1 MKRNFFYSLLVV
13 VAAMF
18 ATACSSDEDKTL
30 EGVPGTYQG
39 RTLAVTVNGTLVD
52 TPDMSVTVSGDDR
65 NAMTLVANNIILGQ
79 AVYTVPDVQFRVDEY
94 DARVFAGDGST
105 DCNTVTITGKI
116 SNGKMALSVTQ
127 AGVTGEYSAQ
137 AGSASVTLNGKPVA
151 DAAVVRL
158 EGTKTADM
166 KLVLENVVLGADEFT
181 ISSLTLAPSTMAS
194 AQTRDASAG
203 YVPYTFSGSARDSYR
218 EVSVSGRIDG
228 AGLTAEVTVKNL
240 GDMVGKWKIATD
252 AELGTTLMME
262 VQGPSQVTFMGSE
275 MSTEEFVLGIRQLV
289 GMFAATYLEALQ
301 YIDFRQ
307 DGDVAL
313 LVHDPQNDGAPIEI
327 PNEMIPQGAIRWYM
341 DNGKVMFVVDAA
353 MIEMIP
359 GGYGDMIK
367 GFFEVK
373 NGSMYV
379 PLNFKK
385 TAGGVSVYLD
395 KAFIKKALETV
406 KPILADVELDPE
418 LKGLI
423 DMILGELEVILG
435 QSTTFNVGLDLT
447 KL

>member
-1 MKRNFFYSLLVV
+1 
-13 VAAMF
+13 
-18 ATACSSDEDKTL
+18 
-30 EGVPGTYQG
+30 
-39 RTLAVTVNGTLVD
+39 
-52 TPDMSVTVSGDDR
+52 
-65 NAMTLVANNIILGQ
+65 
-79 AVYTVPDVQFRVDEY
+79 
-94 DARVFAGDGST
+94 
-105 DCNTVTITGKI
+105 
-116 SNGKMALSVTQ
+116 
-127 AGVTGEYSAQ
+127 
-137 AGSASVTLNGKPVA
+137 
-151 DAAVVRL
+151 
-158 EGTKTADM
+158 
-166 KLVLENVVLGADEFT
+166 
-181 ISSLTLAPSTMAS
+181 
-194 AQTRDASAG
+194 
-203 YVPYTFSGSARDSYR
+203 
-218 EVSVSGRIDG
+218 
-228 AGLTAEVTVKNL
+228 
-240 GDMVGKWKIATD
+240 MVGKWKIATD